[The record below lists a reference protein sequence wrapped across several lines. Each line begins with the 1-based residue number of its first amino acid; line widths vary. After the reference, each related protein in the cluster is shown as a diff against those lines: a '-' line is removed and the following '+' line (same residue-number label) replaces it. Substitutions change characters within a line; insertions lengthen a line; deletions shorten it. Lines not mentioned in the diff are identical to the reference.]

1 MKKLAISLLIV
12 IASIGSINAQTKNKF
27 GHINSQELLE
37 LMPEKTEADNKLEE
51 FGKQLQKQLQT
62 MMTERE
68 SKVADYMENEAT
80 MSEIIA
86 QTKAEEIQMLD
97 QRIQSFQQTAQQSL
111 AKKEG
116 EVYQPILDKA
126 RQAIQDVAKENG
138 FTYIFDVS
146 AGSLLYQPESDNIL
160 SLVKTKLGI
169 AQ

>member
-1 MKKLAISLLIV
+1 MKNLV
-12 IASIGSINAQTKNKF
+12 IALLLVVATIGVTNAQVKNKF

-37 LMPEKTEADNKLEE
+37 VMPEKATADQQIEE

-62 MMTERE
+62 MMAERE
-68 SKVADYMENEAT
+68 TKVNDYMENEAT

-97 QRIQSFQQTAQQSL
+97 QRIQAFQQNAQQSL

-116 EVYQPILDKA
+116 EAYQPILDKA
-126 RQAIQDVAKENG
+126 RKAIEEVAKENG

-146 AGSLLYQPESDNIL
+146 AGTLLYQPESDDIL

-169 AQ
+169 L

>member
-1 MKKLAISLLIV
+1 MKNLV
-12 IASIGSINAQTKNKF
+12 IALLLVVATIGVTNAQVKNKF

-37 LMPEKTEADNKLEE
+37 VMPEKATADQQIEE

-62 MMTERE
+62 MMAERE
-68 SKVADYMENEAT
+68 AKVNDYMENEAT

-97 QRIQSFQQTAQQSL
+97 QRIQAFQQNAQQSL

-116 EVYQPILDKA
+116 EAYQPILDKA
-126 RQAIQDVAKENG
+126 RKAIEEVAKEND

-146 AGSLLYQPESDNIL
+146 AGALLYQPESDDIL
-160 SLVKTKLGI
+160 ALVKTKLGI
-169 AQ
+169 L

>member
-1 MKKLAISLLIV
+1 MNKLAISLLIV

-146 AGSLLYQPESDNIL
+146 AGSLLYQPEGDDIL
-160 SLVKTKLGI
+160 SLVKVKLGI
-169 AQ
+169 TQ

>member
-1 MKKLAISLLIV
+1 MKNLV
-12 IASIGSINAQTKNKF
+12 IALLLVVATIGVTNAQVKNKF

-37 LMPEKTEADNKLEE
+37 VMPEKATADQQIEE

-62 MMTERE
+62 MMAERE
-68 SKVADYMENEAT
+68 TKVNDYMENEAT

-97 QRIQSFQQTAQQSL
+97 QRIQAFQQNAQQSL

-116 EVYQPILDKA
+116 EAYQPILDKA
-126 RQAIQDVAKENG
+126 RKAIEEVAKENG

-146 AGSLLYQPESDNIL
+146 AGALLYQPESDDIL

-169 AQ
+169 L

>member
-1 MKKLAISLLIV
+1 MKKLAIALLLV
-12 IASIGSINAQTKNKF
+12 VATIGVTNAQVKNKF

-37 LMPEKTEADNKLEE
+37 VMPEKAAADKQIEE

-62 MMTERE
+62 MMAERE
-68 SKVADYMENEAT
+68 TKVSDYMENEAT

-97 QRIQSFQQTAQQSL
+97 QRIQTFQQNAQQSL

-116 EVYQPILDKA
+116 EAYQPILDKA
-126 RQAIQDVAKENG
+126 RKAIEEVAKEND

-146 AGSLLYQPESDNIL
+146 AGALLYQPESDDIIA
-160 SLVKTKLGI
+160 LVKTKLGI
-169 AQ
+169 L

>member
-1 MKKLAISLLIV
+1 MKNLAIALLFV
-12 IASIGSINAQTKNKF
+12 VATIGATNAQVKNKF

-37 LMPEKTEADNKLEE
+37 VMPEKETADKQIEE

-62 MMTERE
+62 MMAERE
-68 SKVADYMENEAT
+68 AKVNDYMENEAT

-97 QRIQSFQQTAQQSL
+97 QRIQAFQQNAQQSL

-116 EVYQPILDKA
+116 EAYQPILDKA
-126 RQAIQDVAKENG
+126 RKAIEEVAKENG

-146 AGSLLYQPESDNIL
+146 AGSLLYQPESDDIL
-160 SLVKTKLGI
+160 ALVKTKLGI
-169 AQ
+169 L

>member
-1 MKKLAISLLIV
+1 MKKLAIALLIV
-12 IASIGSINAQTKNKF
+12 VATIGATNAQVKNKF

-37 LMPEKTEADNKLEE
+37 VMPEKVTADQQIEE

-62 MMTERE
+62 MMAERE
-68 SKVADYMENEAT
+68 TKVNDYMENEAT

-97 QRIQSFQQTAQQSL
+97 QRIQAFQQNAQQSL

-116 EVYQPILDKA
+116 EAYQPILDKA
-126 RQAIQDVAKENG
+126 RKAIEEVAKENG

-146 AGSLLYQPESDNIL
+146 AGALLYQPESDDIL

-169 AQ
+169 L